1 MLHFGNI
8 LKGNSALVV
17 VVISDFKT
25 EFADT
30 FF

>member
-17 VVISDFKT
+17 VISDFKT